1 MRWNDTLATYLLA
14 IPQDSLDLVDRQM
27 LIFGV
32 NNVEAFQNLS
42 HDKSA
47 ENIFSN
53 SIDTW
58 KNLNNFKFIENVGNC
73 FAAMHSMEEIY
84 NEFYTTPDRIRKR
97 LLQDPDAYPGNTI
110 ISKVLRDREYRDF
123 LTHIHGQAEYYHYL
137 AAYLRWENS
146 KNMKLMGVTDE
157 EVRNFIEENNKK
169 EVTSQPIPEQDA
181 FRTPPID
188 IDSLPAFKD
197 WIK

>member
-1 MRWNDTLATYLLA
+1 
-14 IPQDSLDLVDRQM
+14 M
-27 LIFGV
+27 L
-32 NNVEAFQNLS
+32 QN
-42 HDKSA
+42 
-47 ENIFSN
+47 
-53 SIDTW
+53 
-58 KNLNNFKFIENVGNC
+58 
-73 FAAMHSMEEIY
+73 
-84 NEFYTTPDRIRKR
+84 
-97 LLQDPDAYPGNTI
+97 PDAYPGNSI
-110 ISKVLRDREYRDF
+110 FSKVLRDKEYRD
-123 LTHIHGQAEYYHYL
+123 LLAHIHIKAEYYHYL
-137 AAYLRWENS
+137 ADYLRWENS